1 MRVEELTAQVEVVKR
16 LLRYIRRQ
24 KTLTQQKLVKGMD
37 TKLGPLL
44 LGEIKGELN
53 SYKSIEALYE
63 KLLIEFTEEL
73 DKERAKANE

>member
-1 MRVEELTAQVEVVKR
+1 
-16 LLRYIRRQ
+16 
-24 KTLTQQKLVKGMD
+24 MD